1 MILGP
6 HLCFSLHL
14 PSPQKWLHH
23 SSTHLLRPRCAKAP
37 WKEGEGESE
46 EKPGRERERRRK
58 GARREKEKNK
68 EGCGRK
74 RRGSG
79 TRGGGSGR
87 CSETGDAGVPV
98 PCALSPEAVRG
109 CTGASCGEGADFASG
124 LEGCVSGRPGR
135 RGAWGPGRVRGVR
148 PQGSDPGGT
157 PRACARGYAAP
168 ANQSPLAGFGS
179 RTGLLPAQPAWQP
192 APTAFPSSGCRLV
205 SGVASLLS
213 QSASALQQPRWHREP
228 PPCPLCTW
236 EEVGLATACPE
247 GRKELGVQRT
257 EVANIKPLINLI

>member
-1 MILGP
+1 MRKKCGNWILRFRGEGSNP
-6 HLCFSLHL
+6 LPGVFQN
-14 PSPQKWLHH
+14 PSPSVPPAPRYSPPLPG
-23 SSTHLLRPRCAKAP
+23 SDVTAGRVGRGGVGLRLGLR
-37 WKEGEGESE
+37 
-46 EKPGRERERRRK
+46 
-58 GARREKEKNK
+58 
-68 EGCGRK
+68 GRK